1 MLQVYCKLFEYLC
14 PRPQN
19 SFTSVYCCSGGSG
32 NRIYENSACL
42 LLGTPLD
49 KLSFDKVYIFPCL
62 GVAVSKN
69 KNI

>member
-1 MLQVYCKLFEYLC
+1 MLYTLNMLTFQRHLDK
-14 PRPQN
+14 
-19 SFTSVYCCSGGSG
+19 
-32 NRIYENSACL
+32 IYENSACL

-69 KNI
+69 KNIEELM